1 MDIGMKTIR
10 RARGFTLVELLVV
23 IGIIA
28 ILASM
33 LMPALSRAKA
43 KGNRIACLNN
53 IRQLGFSAALYAGD
67 YDSEFPRRLHLTNA
81 WMFAL
86 KPYYGNNSKT
96 NNTVSKEGNSKI
108 LKCPSDRWLEWRS
121 FLINGW
127 NDHWAATLSPADY
140 QRVMNWTYKHGL
152 KDSAVKLP
160 TETIIFGEKR
170 IGSYHVHM
178 DFGQKK
184 GNDKEEVNQNMH
196 GAGSNFAFVDGSVRQ
211 LRFGGSVSPINLWA
225 LTDVWRNAPVDLG
238 DGKPK

>member
-1 MDIGMKTIR
+1 MDMQTKLVR

-43 KGNRIACLNN
+43 KANRIECINN
-53 IRQLGFSAALYAGD
+53 IRQLGFAAALYAGD
-67 YDSEFPRRLHLTNA
+67 FDGEYPRRLHLTNA

-127 NDHWAATLSPADY
+127 NDYWASTLTPADY
-140 QRVMNWTYKHGL
+140 QRVMNWTYKHGM
-152 KDSAVKLP
+152 KDSNVKLP
-160 TETIIFGEKR
+160 SETILFGEKR
-170 IGSYHVHM
+170 IGSFHVHM
-178 DFGQKK
+178 DFGQKG
-184 GNDKEEVNQNMH
+184 GNDKEELNHNMH
-196 GAGSNFAFVDGSVRQ
+196 RTGSDFAFVDGSARG
-211 LRFGGSVSPINLWA
+211 LERGGSVKPINMWA
-225 LTDVWRNAPVDLG
+225 VTDVWRNAPVDIG
-238 DGKPK
+238 DPKDK